1 MELSH
6 RSRPRRASARCCRPT
21 RASTRMR
28 RWRERSAAC
37 RGACVRAAA
46 SCFGATSARP
56 HRCEKS
62 CLTELQLRRL
72 DSALLHVWRKYSCMF
87 CNNSACIDSTALLT
101 SYTPTVVH
109 PTHSSGTF
117 ARLRACI
124 SLLSLSFS
132 LRARIWPRAA
142 MKKRRGRPL
151 ELLFEI
157 LCRRRL
163 LRGGRRHAHESR
175 QARNNALRHTT
186 RMQAWVVA
194 VIC

>member
-28 RWRERSAAC
+28 RRRERSAAC

-62 CLTELQLRRL
+62 CLTELQLRHL
-72 DSALLHVWRKYSCMF
+72 DGALLHVWRKYSCMF

-124 SLLSLSFS
+124 SLLSLFLATSRPYS
-132 LRARIWPRAA
+132 GACGHEEAARAA
-142 MKKRRGRPL
+142 ARASVRDPLPSPPPPRRTAP
-151 ELLFEI
+151 
-157 LCRRRL
+157 C
-163 LRGGRRHAHESR
+163 S
-175 QARNNALRHTT
+175 
-186 RMQAWVVA
+186 
-194 VIC
+194 